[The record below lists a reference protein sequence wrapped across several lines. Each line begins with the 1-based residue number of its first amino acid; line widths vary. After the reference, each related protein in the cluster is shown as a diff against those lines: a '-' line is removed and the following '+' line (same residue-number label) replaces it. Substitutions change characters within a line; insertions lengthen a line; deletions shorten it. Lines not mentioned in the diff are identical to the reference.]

1 MIAPE
6 KAFTTD
12 FLTEWISKTATP
24 VNVTQILSTR
34 RVTLPILFYLCHLLY
49 GFYMP
54 RRVLLKKENGNF
66 SFITERILTWLNSL
80 TKTKSLPPLFKLLK
94 DATDEEPVTSG
105 VRELKNFG
113 P

>member
-34 RVTLPILFYLCHLLY
+34 LVTLPILFYLPCY
-49 GFYMP
+49 GTSIVDGHCDP
-54 RRVLLKKENGNF
+54 QVL
-66 SFITERILTWLNSL
+66 S
-80 TKTKSLPPLFKLLK
+80 
-94 DATDEEPVTSG
+94 
-105 VRELKNFG
+105 
-113 P
+113 